1 MGALRGPSAR
11 AGEFVILDRD
21 VEPSG
26 VDQLV
31 ADSSGNLLAT
41 AYMSVEKFFADTG
54 YTTYKVIYTLPAES
68 YSPLR
73 VCPTSFP
80 FLTEL
85 SHHQPY

>member
-1 MGALRGPSAR
+1 MKSTRWSNLGSNLGSNLALVLGIGLMGALCGPSAR

-41 AYMSVEKFFADTG
+41 AYMSVEKFFGSEA
-54 YTTYKVIYTLPAES
+54 
-68 YSPLR
+68 
-73 VCPTSFP
+73 
-80 FLTEL
+80 
-85 SHHQPY
+85 